1 MLKTDRE
8 IWLEYTKS
16 VKKLKNKNIVAKCN
30 KKICCFPRSVYI
42 SSVKQKTDINSGV
55 VVSSGTAPVI
65 QQMNRKEQRK
75 FREDAVI
82 DLHGFTRG
90 KIFRTL
96 QMFCAKCISVNLRNI
111 IVITGKGSGVVKK
124 ETLDWIFSDSSYV
137 LSFFPI
143 YDSKK
148 EVGAFA
154 LRLRKLN

>member
-8 IWLEYTKS
+8 IWMEYTKS
-16 VKKLKNKNIVAKCN
+16 VKKLKNKNIVARCN
-30 KKICCFPRSVYI
+30 KEVYRFPRFVYL
-42 SSVKQKTDINSGV
+42 SSVKQKTDIHPDITV
-55 VVSSGTAPVI
+55 PSGTAPVI
-65 QQMNRKEQRK
+65 QMKRKEKRK

-82 DLHGFTRG
+82 DLHGFTKE
-90 KIFRTL
+90 KISQTL

-111 IVITGKGSGVVKK
+111 IVITGKGNGIVKK
-124 ETLDWIFSDSSYV
+124 ETLDWIFSDSSHV